1 MERLVKVFRHSA
13 LPVFPSI
20 VIMDPSTPDKRLVQR
35 IQTMHDVW
43 LLQVRAG
50 ERGWRGTVAPPPL
63 AVPVCTACILVFS
76 CACGV
81 ACESP
86 CGVHPSLAPSPPWG
100 YSVAV

>member
-50 ERGWRGTVAPPPL
+50 KRGWRGTVAHPPL
-63 AVPVCTACILVFS
+63 RSTSVHCLHV
-76 CACGV
+76 GV
-81 ACESP
+81 QLC
-86 CGVHPSLAPSPPWG
+86 V
-100 YSVAV
+100 